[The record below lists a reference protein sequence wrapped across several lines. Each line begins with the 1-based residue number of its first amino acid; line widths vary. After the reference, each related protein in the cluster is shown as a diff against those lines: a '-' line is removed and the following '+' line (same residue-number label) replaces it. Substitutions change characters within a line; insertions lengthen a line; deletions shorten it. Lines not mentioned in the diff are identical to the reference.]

1 MDILLDKVKVCIP
14 STNQSPGRQLFSI
27 TQLKIESGERVVIQG
42 PSGLGKTTLLHLIA
56 GLFAPDE
63 GSVHLGGVDIH
74 RLSENERSLMRRQK
88 MSIVFQRLN
97 LISHLNALE
106 NVVVAMSSDKP
117 DRDTAE
123 KALKRLKMLE
133 HASTLAGNLSLGEQQ
148 RVAVARVLAVSPTL
162 VLADE
167 PTSSLDDTNATAVCD
182 ALFNIPKDA
191 TLVVV
196 SHDHR
201 IAKRF
206 PRVIDFESLV
216 KK

>member
-1 MDILLDKVKVCIP
+1 MDILLDKVKVRIP
-14 STNQSPGRQLFSI
+14 STAQSPGRQLFSI
-27 TQLKIESGERVVIQG
+27 SQLKIESGERVVIQG

-63 GSVHLGGVDIH
+63 GSVHLGGIDIN
-74 RLSENERSLMRRQK
+74 RLSENERSQMRRQK

-106 NVVVAMSSDKP
+106 NVVVAMNSDKP
-117 DRDTAE
+117 DRETAE

-148 RVAVARVLAVSPTL
+148 RVAVARVLAVSPKL

-167 PTSSLDDTNATAVCD
+167 PTSSLDDANAAAVCD

>member
-1 MDILLDKVKVCIP
+1 MDILLDKIKVRVP
-14 STNQSPGRQLFSI
+14 NSADRQGRLLFSI
-27 TQLKIESGERVVIQG
+27 SHLKIESGERVVIQG

-63 GSVHLGGVDIH
+63 GTVHIGGVDLH
-74 RLSENERSLMRRQK
+74 RISEKERSLLRRQK

-106 NVVVAMSSDKP
+106 NVVVAMDSDQP
-117 DRDTAE
+117 DRETAE

-148 RVAVARVLAVSPTL
+148 RVAVARVLAVSPKL

-182 ALFNIPKDA
+182 ALFHIPKDA